1 MSGFG
6 DQLVQGLLNP
16 KGNVAD
22 WRHASRLFV
31 DSDFRLA
38 PKSKFNFYVNFSIN
52 TNALKSLN
60 FSYRHASEI
69 NMLVKTCEL
78 PKFTIDT
85 VTADQY
91 NRKHII
97 QTKINYLP
105 VNITFHDD
113 RLGVVNQLWQNYYS
127 YYYADPTVAKQA
139 SAYKNTAYSPG
150 TLITAPYG
158 LDNNSSIPF
167 FDKITI
173 YQMANHQYQSY
184 TLVNPK
190 IASWSHDSMD
200 MGSNQAASQAMS
212 IVYEAVSYNT
222 GPVIPGSDPPGF
234 GGPDHYD
241 TVPSPLSLA
250 GGGTQTLLGTGGV
263 LAGLASTFGVVG
275 QVMTDGLDSLTTGQI
290 VGAAITAV
298 NTYNNASKLTS
309 TSIKNELTNVANTS
323 IQNLGNVGLNNI
335 RMPVNDTANNTA
347 TVATQRQLP

>member
-1 MSGFG
+1 MSSSLV
-6 DQLVQGLLNP
+6 DQLVQGIVNP

-22 WRHASRLFV
+22 WQHASRLFV

-38 PKSKFNFYVNFSIN
+38 PKSKFNFYVSFSIN

-60 FSYRHASEI
+60 FSFQHANEI

-78 PKFTIDT
+78 PKFTIET

-97 QTKINYLP
+97 QTKVNYQP
-105 VNITFHDD
+105 IAITFHDD
-113 RLGVVNQLWQNYYS
+113 RLGVVGQLWQNYFG
-127 YYYADPTVAKQA
+127 YYYADSSVAQQS

-150 TLITAPYG
+150 SLITAPYG

-173 YQMANHQYQSY
+173 YQMANHTYQSY
-184 TLVNPK
+184 TLINPK

-200 MGSNQAASQAMS
+200 MGSSQPATQSMS
-212 IVYEAVSYNT
+212 LVYESVAYNT
-222 GPVIPGSDPPGF
+222 GPVVPGVDPPGF

-250 GGGTQTLLGTGGV
+250 GGGTATLLGTGGV
-263 LAGLASTFGVVG
+263 LAGLASTFGVIG
-275 QVMTDGLDSLTTGQI
+275 QVATNGIDSLSTAQLVSAG
-290 VGAAITAV
+290 ITAV
-298 NTYNNASKLTS
+298 NTYNNASKLS
-309 TSIKNELTNVANTS
+309 SASINNELTNVATNGITK
-323 IQNLGNVGLNNI
+323 LGQVGLNNVSF
-335 RMPVNDTANNTA
+335 PVNTSNTSS
-347 TVATQRQLP
+347 TQATQKSL

>member
-6 DQLVQGLLNP
+6 DQLVQGILNP

-22 WRHASRLFV
+22 WQHASRLFV

-60 FSYRHASEI
+60 FSYQHANEI

-97 QTKINYLP
+97 QTKINYQP
-105 VNITFHDD
+105 VTLTFHDD
-113 RLGVVNQLWQNYYS
+113 RLGVVNQLWQNYFS
-127 YYYADPTVAKQA
+127 YYYADPTVAKQS

-190 IASWSHDSMD
+190 ISAWNHDSMD
-200 MGSNQAASQAMS
+200 MSSGSQPASQSMTL
-212 IVYEAVSYNT
+212 VYEAVAYNT
-222 GPVIPGSDPPGF
+222 GPVIPGVDPPGF

-241 TVPSPLSLA
+241 SIPSPLSLA
-250 GGGTQTLLGTGGV
+250 GGGTTSLFGTGGV
-263 LAGLASTFGVVG
+263 LAGLASTFGVIG
-275 QVMTDGLDSLTTGQI
+275 QAVQQGNLDNINL

-298 NTYNNASKLTS
+298 NTYNNASKLNS
-309 TSIKNELTNVANTS
+309 ASIKNELTNVATNGLTNLTNT
-323 IQNLGNVGLNNI
+323 GLNNV
-335 RMPVNDTANNTA
+335 RFPVNDTSKNPI
-347 TVATQRQLP
+347 TVATQKSLP

>member
-6 DQLVQGLLNP
+6 DQLVQGILNP

-22 WRHASRLFV
+22 WQHASRLFV

-60 FSYRHASEI
+60 FSYQHANEI

-97 QTKINYLP
+97 QTKINYQP
-105 VNITFHDD
+105 VNLTFHDD
-113 RLGVVNQLWQNYYS
+113 RLGVVNQLWQNYFG
-127 YYYADPTVAKQA
+127 YYYADPTVANQS

-190 IASWSHDSMD
+190 ISAWNHDSMD
-200 MGSNQAASQAMS
+200 MSSGNQPASQSMTL
-212 IVYEAVSYNT
+212 VYEAVAYNT
-222 GPVIPGSDPPGF
+222 GPVIPGVDPPGF

-241 TVPSPLSLA
+241 SIPSPLSLA
-250 GGGTQTLLGTGGV
+250 GGGTTSLFGTGGV
-263 LAGLASTFGVVG
+263 LAGLASTFGVIG
-275 QVMTDGLDSLTTGQI
+275 QAVQQGNLDNINL

-298 NTYNNASKLTS
+298 NTYNNASKLNS
-309 TSIKNELTNVANTS
+309 ASINNELTNVAINGLTNLTNT
-323 IQNLGNVGLNNI
+323 GLNNV
-335 RMPVNDTANNTA
+335 RFPVNDTSKNPI
-347 TVATQRQLP
+347 TVATQKSLP